1 VTAQDPVVE
10 QALAGAFA
18 AAGRVEGMRGL
29 AVARDGELLAQ
40 RYYNGSGPYVVHDVR
55 SVTKSVVSILIGIAI
70 DRGLI
75 ESVDQTLADYL
86 GGVVDSLDAAKGSIT
101 IRNLLTMSAG
111 HRWQGLGSVHEWG
124 DWMNAP
130 DQITYVLEKPLVD
143 APGTRFNYSDG
154 SAHLLSVI
162 LTEATGMRAVD
173 FAAEHLFEPLGIGP
187 RFWLTDNRGYSLGAA
202 GIRLTPLDMLAIG
215 ALYLDGGVARGQ
227 RVVSEEWVSTST
239 RAHISTDD
247 AVPYGTSYGY
257 LWWLGRAGDY
267 EFYHAMGY
275 GGQFIVNVP
284 DLRLTVVATC
294 DWRYPISVGN
304 RHWYDVILLI
314 VTDVIPA
321 MAELPAGSSGP

>member
-227 RVVSEEWVSTST
+227 RVVSEEWVSLRILSRDGIRRTVHSQ
-239 RAHISTDD
+239 RSRSAPH
-247 AVPYGTSYGY
+247 
-257 LWWLGRAGDY
+257 RRR
-267 EFYHAMGY
+267 
-275 GGQFIVNVP
+275 
-284 DLRLTVVATC
+284 DLRLEVPHLGGQPALVRRHPPHRDRRDTC
-294 DWRYPISVGN
+294 DGRITRWELRPLS
-304 RHWYDVILLI
+304 LP
-314 VTDVIPA
+314 PA
-321 MAELPAGSSGP
+321 